1 MFKEKKIEI
10 YQNKSKKQIITTIF
24 QDSVSAGFPSP
35 ATDYMEN
42 KLDLNE

>member
-1 MFKEKKIEI
+1 MNEKNTLSIINIEADKKTNTPMFL
-10 YQNKSKKQIITTIF
+10 
-24 QDSVSAGFPSP
+24 DSVSAGYPSP